1 MVEDA
6 WRGRGLGVTLLG
18 DNHRMLGLLTRH
30 TNVRERR
37 IESGVVTLILGCKA
51 A

>member
-1 MVEDA
+1 MAGPWARRDA
-6 WRGRGLGVTLLG
+6 LG
-18 DNHRMLGLLTRH
+18 DNHRMLGLPTRH

-37 IESGVVTLILGCKA
+37 IESGVVTLILGRKA